1 MAASRA
7 GSPAWPTLLD
17 AALGLLDD
25 VAQRTGAPV
34 DWALGGGT
42 VLMLHNDRAAG
53 LARDHVEASN
63 FVKLACTDGE
73 IDFIV
78 APDLTERP
86 RETRALGGREIAVET
101 PVEIVVKKAFYRAAD
116 LRARDLF
123 DLAVVI
129 DRARA
134 DLDRSAGVL
143 ASKRDVL
150 RARVRTVTPR
160 YRASAAREIALLP
173 AGEPYLERAPDVVQA
188 FVDALPG

>member
-7 GSPAWPTLLD
+7 GSPGWPTLLD

-42 VLMLHNDRAAG
+42 GLMLHNDRAAG

-86 RETRALGGREIAVET
+86 RETRALGRREIAVET
-101 PVEIVVKKAFYRAAD
+101 PVEIVVKK
-116 LRARDLF
+116 
-123 DLAVVI
+123 
-129 DRARA
+129 
-134 DLDRSAGVL
+134 G
-143 ASKRDVL
+143 
-150 RARVRTVTPR
+150 
-160 YRASAAREIALLP
+160 
-173 AGEPYLERAPDVVQA
+173 
-188 FVDALPG
+188 